1 MSPKGDEIARHV
13 AQLLGSPVH
22 FLGPG
27 RGSAGEMVRTAYA
40 GRVPIVGV
48 CAAGLMIRLIGPD
61 IGEKADEPPVLAVSA
76 DGKVAVPLLGI
87 HRGANALA
95 RWIADMMRGTAAVTS
110 TSDTLYDFSLADPP
124 PGYVVATPDLVK
136 PAMAALLKG
145 EKLKVEGPSG
155 WLELA
160 GYPIA
165 GDGALRIVVS
175 EEVAE
180 EATLHVHPRTL
191 VAGVGCTSA
200 VGAEEVISLIEKTLA
215 DHRLAPQALS
225 VLATL
230 ETKKSHPALA
240 AAAEHFGVPLRVF
253 SKREIEKERSRL
265 QTPSDAVD
273 AAIGVAG
280 VCEAV
285 ALKAGQLLVAK
296 QNSAQATCAI
306 GKAESPIDAAR
317 FGRPV

>member
-1 MSPKGDEIARHV
+1 
-13 AQLLGSPVH
+13 
-22 FLGPG
+22 
-27 RGSAGEMVRTAYA
+27 MVRAAYA

-61 IGEKADEPPVLAVSA
+61 IGEKTDEPPVLAVSA
-76 DGKVAVPLLGI
+76 EGKVAVPLLGS

-124 PGYVVATPDLVK
+124 PGYAVATPDLVK
-136 PAMAALLKG
+136 PVMAALLKG
-145 EKLKVEGPSG
+145 EKLRVEGSSG

-160 GYPIA
+160 GYPVA
-165 GDGALRIVVS
+165 EDGALRVVVS

-180 EATLHVHPRTL
+180 EAVLLVHPKTL
-191 VAGVGCTSA
+191 VAGVGCT
-200 VGAEEVISLIEKTLA
+200 GAAEAGEVIALIEKTLA
-215 DHRLAPQALS
+215 DNHLASQALAAL
-225 VLATL
+225 VTL
-230 ETKKSHPALA
+230 DGKKSHPALTA
-240 AAAEHFGVPLRVF
+240 AADHFSVPLRVF
-253 SKREIEKERSRL
+253 SKREIEKERTRL

-285 ALKAGQLLVAK
+285 ALKAGRLLVAK

-306 GKAESPIDAAR
+306 GKAESPIDTMR
-317 FGRPV
+317 FGKPV